1 MRDPSG
7 RLLQLLSL
15 LQTPK
20 EWPGT
25 ELADRLGVT
34 TRTIRRDIDRLR
46 EFGYPVHASQGNIGG
61 YRLTAGKALPPLLLD
76 DEEAIAISIGLRTAA
91 TAAVTGMEEPSLR
104 ALAKLEQVLPQRLRH
119 RVAALSR
126 ASVILPPAP
135 GPTTDAE
142 ALAALAAACPIHERV
157 RFAYTTANG
166 RTSDRLVEPHR
177 LVASGRLW
185 YLVAFDAERSAWRSF
200 RLDRLT
206 DVQRTGVYTSARELP
221 GGVDALT
228 WVTQAIAAGS
238 IRATLLLHAPIERAA
253 EQVPAWQGELEAVDE
268 HTCRLRTHPDTPHYL
283 AYRLTLLPMDYTL
296 LDPPLLAEHLAS
308 IAERAANA
316 IRDFPRKTS

>member
-61 YRLTAGKALPPLLLD
+61 YRLTAGKAMPPLLLD
-76 DEEAIAISIGLRTAA
+76 DEEAIAIGLGLRTAA

-135 GPTTDAE
+135 GPATDAE
-142 ALAALAAACPIHERV
+142 DLAALAAACLIPERV

-206 DVQRTGVYTSARELP
+206 DVQRTGVHTSVRELP

-228 WVTQAIAAGS
+228 WVKQAVAAGS

-253 EQVPAWQGELEAVDE
+253 ERVPAWQGELEAVDE

-283 AYRLTLLPMDYTL
+283 AYRVSLLPMDYTL

-316 IRDFPRKTS
+316 IRDFPRKS

>member
-25 ELADRLGVT
+25 ELANRLGVT

-46 EFGYPVHASQGNIGG
+46 ELGYPVHASQGNVGG
-61 YRLTAGKALPPLLLD
+61 YRLTAGTAMPPLLLD
-76 DEEAIAISIGLRTAA
+76 DEEAVAIGLGLRTAA

-104 ALAKLEQVLPQRLRH
+104 ALAKLEQVLPQRLRR
-119 RVAALSR
+119 RVASLSR
-126 ASVILPPAP
+126 ATVILPPTP

-142 ALAALAAACPIHERV
+142 ALTALAAACLLHERV

-166 RTSDRLVEPHR
+166 QTSRRLVEPHR

-206 DVQRTGVYTSARELP
+206 DVQRTGVHLPARELP
-221 GGVDALT
+221 GGLDALT
-228 WVTQAIAAGS
+228 WVKRAIVAGS
-238 IRATLLLHAPIERAA
+238 IQATVLLHAPIQRAA
-253 EQVPAWQGELEAVDE
+253 EQVPAWQGELEPVDE
-268 HTCRLRTHPDTPHYL
+268 HTCRLRTHADTPHYL

-296 LDPPLLAEHLAS
+296 LDPPLLAEHLAA
-308 IAERAANA
+308 IAERAGNA
-316 IRDFPRKTS
+316 IRGFPRETS